1 MVHDFVNKNNF
12 DFLCTP
18 TEPNYSL
25 LRSFLV
31 VSFFFSFFFHI
42 FACVFFLF
50 TFQEKNVGNKRILTF
65 FSF

>member
-1 MVHDFVNKNNF
+1 MVHDFVNKNIF

-31 VSFFFSFFFHI
+31 VSFFFFLFFFTFLH
-42 FACVFFLF
+42 VFFLF
-50 TFQEKNVGNKRILTF
+50 TFQKKMLVTKEF
-65 FSF
+65 